1 MVDLKYFLKEN
12 ISMKQKKIFRKM
24 IIISIAASALLS
36 AGIILTGAG
45 KEKEAAP
52 VAEPEEKIVSVFGV
66 FRGEEAHRFEESMK
80 PFEQRTGIDVQY
92 EFSSEFE
99 TLIFV
104 RVEGGNPPD
113 VAALPQPGLM
123 KNFAAK
129 GALKPLWPGVLSK
142 IDNNYAPVWKDLGS
156 YEGTSY
162 GVFHRV
168 NVKSLVWYPK
178 KAWNDA
184 GYPIPKTWDELKA
197 LMDRMVREGKTP
209 WAIGVESGGAT
220 GWAATDWVED
230 IMLRTVGPDVYDQWV
245 NHEIP
250 FNDPRVKK
258 ACEMMGE
265 IWLNS
270 EYTYGGPT
278 YVLTTFFGDAANPL
292 FEAPPLA
299 WMHRQGN
306 FIAGFFPDS
315 VQANLD
321 EEAGIFGFPTIN
333 PEWGTPVLGGGD
345 QFVMFNDRPEVRE
358 FMEFLTTGESGKAWA
373 RSGGALFPHKDQD
386 LNWYPTEIERVQAK
400 LLLEAEVFRFDA
412 SDLMPAEVGAGTFW
426 TGMVDYISGV
436 PLDKVLDSIEKSWP

>member
-1 MVDLKYFLKEN
+1 MKE
-12 ISMKQKKIFRKM
+12 KKSFVYIM
-24 IIISIAASALLS
+24 IAVLILLS
-36 AGIILTGAG
+36 WSLAFGMGD
-45 KEKEAAP
+45 KDKSEEAEA
-52 VAEPEEKIVSVFGV
+52 PEEKVVSVFGA
-66 FRGEEAHRFEESMK
+66 FRDEEAYRFEESMK
-80 PFEQRTGIDVQY
+80 PFEQKTGIDVKY

-123 KNFAAK
+123 KNFAGK
-129 GALKPLWPGVLSK
+129 GALKPLWPEILKK
-142 IDNNYAPVWKDLGS
+142 IDGNYAPVWKDLGS
-156 YEGTSY
+156 SEGTPY

-178 KAWNDA
+178 KAWEEA
-184 GYPIPKTWDELKA
+184 GYPIPKTWDELKK
-197 LMDRMVREGKTP
+197 LMDRMVREGKVP

-230 IMLRTVGPDVYDQWV
+230 IMLRTAGPEVYDQWV

-250 FNDPRVKK
+250 FNDPRVKR
-258 ACEMMGE
+258 ACEIMGE
-265 IWLNS
+265 IWLQ
-270 EYTYGGPT
+270 EKYVYGGPT
-278 YVLTTFFGDAANPL
+278 YILTTFFGDAPNPM
-292 FEAPPLA
+292 FDTPPLA

-306 FIAGFFPDS
+306 FIAGFFPEG

-321 EEAGIFGFPTIN
+321 EEVALFGLPSIN
-333 PEWGTPVLGGGD
+333 AKWGTPVLGGGD
-345 QFVMFNDRPEVRE
+345 QFVMFNDRPDVRA
-358 FMEFLTTGESGKAWA
+358 FMEYLTTGESGKAWA
-373 RSGGALFPHKDQD
+373 QSGGALFPHKDQD
-386 LNWYPTEIERVQAK
+386 LNWYPTEIARVQAK